1 MDNNFDENMTAGQEN
16 DDSATA
22 SEVPA
27 DAERQRDLRD
37 LQDTVTAS
45 PLSDASTEN
54 NGSIADTEQNIQ
66 PSRSAHV
73 APESASAFQNKQNIQ
88 NVQTP
93 SSVPNVH
100 AAPGQQSGQQSG
112 QQFGLQSDQQQFPQ
126 YGQYGQYGQFGQNQP
141 YQSYQS
147 AQPNLG
153 NAQQYVP
160 LQEMPQ
166 DMQSI
171 QGMVNNG
178 FPPPV
183 PPPQQPTQKKKRFSG
198 GCLWSLISAIVVMFA
213 AVVILAVKI
222 AAGASDKAPE
232 NDDGGKFD
240 NFDVT
245 QKAEHIVV
253 DIPVTDKPKLDDE
266 LYADRESGLLTSV
279 GVAKVILPSQVQIKV
294 FDEIPYMPVSSGS
307 GIILTEDGYIL
318 TNAHVVDGAKRLSV
332 GFYGDGESEAV
343 IVGIDKKSDLA
354 VVKVNKKGLS
364 PAQIGTSST
373 LEIGEEVALA
383 GAGGGFENT
392 VTYGHV
398 TGLGREIDTDY
409 ISSSTI
415 TCIQS
420 DAALNPGNS
429 GGALVNMYGQ
439 VVGVAVA
446 LMNHETYE
454 NIGFCIA
461 IDDAV
466 PIAED
471 LIAQGYVSSRTRVG
485 ITYLSIGDAAANGY
499 GIPAGLCVMDVDPR
513 SGAVFAGLK
522 PYDVITHID
531 GQRVLGAAEISEVL
545 ADKVPGDMITISVFR
560 KEITGE
566 TNIFDAELELTADTS
581 SVSGYN
587 VTDENEDFFSRDI
600 IK

>member
-1 MDNNFDENMTAGQEN
+1 MDNNFDEKIAS
-16 DDSATA
+16 DADSSGNNYQTQNSQD
-22 SEVPA
+22 SEQ
-27 DAERQRDLRD
+27 RQTLRD
-37 LQDTVTAS
+37 LQDTVTDSSAAAVPTINGDAADRENI
-45 PLSDASTEN
+45 PLPNAQEIRN
-54 NGSIADTEQNIQ
+54 EQ
-66 PSRSAHV
+66 SV
-73 APESASAFQNKQNIQ
+73 Q
-88 NVQTP
+88 NVQ
-93 SSVPNVH
+93 NVQH
-100 AAPGQQSGQQSG
+100 S
-112 QQFGLQSDQQQFPQ
+112 QQF
-126 YGQYGQYGQFGQNQP
+126 GQFGQYQP
-141 YQSYQS
+141 QTQFQQQGQNFGSVPQYIPPQGYDGNF
-147 AQPNLG
+147 AGQPG
-153 NAQQYVP
+153 QFGQPMQQ
-160 LQEMPQ
+160 PQ
-166 DMQSI
+166 PMQ
-171 QGMVNNG
+171 NG
-178 FPPPV
+178 FPPAGQTSR
-183 PPPQQPTQKKKRFSG
+183 PQNKKRFSG
-198 GCLWSLISAIVVMFA
+198 GCFWSLISAIVLLFA

-222 AAGASDKAPE
+222 VDSASDQAPDSSD
-232 NDDGGKFD
+232 NVGRFD
-240 NFDVT
+240 NLAET
-245 QKAEHIVV
+245 QKAEHMVV
-253 DIPVTDKPKLDDE
+253 NIPAADKPKLDDE
-266 LYADRESGLLTSV
+266 FYQDKETGLLTSV
-279 GVAKVILPSQVQIKV
+279 GVARTILPSQVMIKV
-294 FDEIPYMPVSSGS
+294 FDDIPYAPVSSGS
-307 GIILTEDGYIL
+307 GVILTSDGYIL

-354 VVKVNKKGLS
+354 VVKVDKTGLS
-364 PAQIGTSST
+364 PAQIGKSSS

-415 TCIQS
+415 RCIQS

-439 VVGVAVA
+439 VVGIPVA

-485 ITYLSIGDAAANGY
+485 ITYMSIGDAAASGY
-499 GIPAGLCVMDVDPR
+499 GIPAGLCVMEIDPY
-513 SGAVFAGLK
+513 SGAAFAGLK
-522 PYDVITHID
+522 PYDIITRID
-531 GQRVLGAAEISEVL
+531 GERVFGASEISEIL
-545 ADKVPGDMITISVFR
+545 ADKVPGDVITISVFR

-566 TNIFDAELELTADTS
+566 IDFFDAELELIADTS

-587 VTDENEDFFSRDI
+587 INNEDEDFFSRDV

>member
-16 DDSATA
+16 GSSPAA

-27 DAERQRDLRD
+27 DDERQRDLRD

-45 PLSDASTEN
+45 PLSEAPAQNTGVIAGMEKN
-54 NGSIADTEQNIQ
+54 VQAAALNGQTMQ
-66 PSRSAHV
+66 SAQFGQ
-73 APESASAFQNKQNIQ
+73 SASAIPDRTAPFQDTQNIQ
-88 NVQTP
+88 NGQTVQ
-93 SSVPNVH
+93 SIPNV
-100 AAPGQQSGQQSG
+100 QLTQD
-112 QQFGLQSDQQQFPQ
+112 QQFAQQQ
-126 YGQYGQYGQFGQNQP
+126 YGQNQPGQFGQPYQP
-141 YQSYQS
+141 YQPS
-147 AQPNLG
+147 QPNFG
-153 NAQQYVP
+153 STPQYVP
-160 LQEMPQ
+160 PQ
-166 DMQSI
+166 GVP
-171 QGMVNNG
+171 QGMTQG
-178 FPPPV
+178 SFPPPV
-183 PPPQQPTQKKKRFSG
+183 QPMQSQESQQPDQKKKRFSG

-232 NDDGGKFD
+232 NEGGGKFD

-253 DIPVTDKPKLDDE
+253 DLPTTDKPKLDDT
-266 LYADRESGLLTSV
+266 LYADKESGLLTSV

-294 FDEIPYMPVSSGS
+294 FDEIPYMPISSGS

-318 TNAHVVDGAKRLSV
+318 TNAHVVDGAKKLSV

-499 GIPAGLCVMDVDPR
+499 GVPAGLCVMDVDPR

-531 GQRVLGAAEISEVL
+531 GERVFGAAEISEVL
-545 ADKVPGDMITISVFR
+545 ADKVPGDTITISVFR

>member
-1 MDNNFDENMTAGQEN
+1 MTAGQEN

-45 PLSDASTEN
+45 PVPDAYAEN
-54 NGSIADTEQNIQ
+54 TGSIAGPEQNIQ
-66 PSRSAHV
+66 PGQSAPV
-73 APESASAFQNKQNIQ
+73 APEPASVFQNAQNIQ
-88 NVQTP
+88 SVQTSSNIPNVQ
-93 SSVPNVH
+93 
-100 AAPGQQSGQQSG
+100 AAPGQQFSQQSG
-112 QQFGLQSDQQQFPQ
+112 LQPGQQQFP
-126 YGQYGQYGQFGQNQP
+126 QYGQFGQNQP
-141 YQSYQS
+141 YQSYRPV
-147 AQPNLG
+147 QPNFG

-160 LQEMPQ
+160 SQEIPQ
-166 DMQSI
+166 DMA
-171 QGMVNNG
+171 NNG
-178 FPPPV
+178 FPPPS
-183 PPPQQPTQKKKRFSG
+183 PPPQQSAQKKKRFSG
-198 GCLWSLISAIVVMFA
+198 GCLWSLISAIVVMFL

-232 NDDGGKFD
+232 NDGGGKFD

-253 DIPVTDKPKLDDE
+253 DIPVADKPKLDDD
-266 LYADRESGLLTSV
+266 LYADKESGLLTSV

-461 IDDAV
+461 IDDAI

-587 VTDENEDFFSRDI
+587 VTDENEDFFGRDI

>member
-1 MDNNFDENMTAGQEN
+1 MDNNFDENIAAESDSSGGTAMEENTRNNIREQQEPQ
-16 DDSATA
+16 S
-22 SEVPA
+22 V
-27 DAERQRDLRD
+27 LRE
-37 LQDTVTAS
+37 LQATVTDPAAS
-45 PLSDASTEN
+45 MPQ
-54 NGSIADTEQNIQ
+54 NGDETVNTQN
-66 PSRSAHV
+66 
-73 APESASAFQNKQNIQ
+73 
-88 NVQTP
+88 
-93 SSVPNVH
+93 SV
-100 AAPGQQSGQQSG
+100 
-112 QQFGLQSDQQQFPQ
+112 
-126 YGQYGQYGQFGQNQP
+126 QFGQQLQQP
-141 YQSYQS
+141 
-147 AQPNLG
+147 
-153 NAQQYVP
+153 
-160 LQEMPQ
+160 
-166 DMQSI
+166 QSI
-171 QGMVNNG
+171 TENG
-178 FPPPV
+178 FPPPNAQIMPNV
-183 PPPQQPTQKKKRFSG
+183 QNTGSTPEIPNIQQGQFGQQQFQQFGQYPQDIQNMNGQGGTPQFAQNFGSMPQYSPPPQNQQGIGHGNYPPPIQPPPRPAQGKKRFSG
-198 GCLWSLISAIVVMFA
+198 GCFWSLISAIAVMFA

-222 AAGASDKAPE
+222 ASGTSSKTPD
-232 NDDGGKFD
+232 NGGESKFD
-240 NFDVT
+240 NLAET
-245 QKAEHIVV
+245 QKAEHVV
-253 DIPVTDKPKLDDE
+253 IDIPTAEKPQLDDE
-266 LYADRESGLLTSV
+266 FYADKKSGLLTSV
-279 GVAKVILPSQVQIKV
+279 GVAKTILPSQVQIKV
-294 FDEIPYMPVSSGS
+294 FDDIPYMPVSSGS

-354 VVKVNKKGLS
+354 VVKVNKSGLT

-415 TCIQS
+415 NCIQS

-513 SGAVFAGLK
+513 SGAIYAGLK

-531 GQRVLGAAEISEVL
+531 GQRVFGASEISEIL
-545 ADKVPGDMITISVFR
+545 ADKLPGDTITISVFR

-566 TNIFDAELELTADTS
+566 TDIFDAELELVADTS

>member
-16 DDSATA
+16 SSSTAA

-27 DAERQRDLRD
+27 DDERQRGLRD

-45 PLSDASTEN
+45 P
-54 NGSIADTEQNIQ
+54 
-66 PSRSAHV
+66 V
-73 APESASAFQNKQNIQ
+73 PEASAENTAAVAGMEQ
-88 NVQTP
+88 NVQAADLNGQP
-93 SSVPNVH
+93 MQPAQFGQSVSAVPEGASPFQDMQSIQNGQISQNIPNVQP
-100 AAPGQQSGQQSG
+100 AQNQQFAQQSGQNQPGQSG
-112 QQFGLQSDQQQFPQ
+112 
-126 YGQYGQYGQFGQNQP
+126 QP
-141 YQSYQS
+141 YQSYQPY
-147 AQPNLG
+147 QPSQQNFG
-153 NAQQYVP
+153 STPQYVP
-160 LQEMPQ
+160 PQGMPQ
-166 DMQSI
+166 GMN
-171 QGMVNNG
+171 QGS

-183 PPPQQPTQKKKRFSG
+183 QPAQAQQSQQPDQKKKRFSG
-198 GCLWSLISAIVVMFA
+198 GCLWSLISAIAVMFA

-222 AAGASDKAPE
+222 AAGTSDKAPE
-232 NDDGGKFD
+232 NEGSGKFD

-253 DIPVTDKPKLDDE
+253 DLPTADKPKLDDT
-266 LYADRESGLLTSV
+266 LYADKESGLLTSV

-294 FDEIPYMPVSSGS
+294 FDEIPYMPISSGS

-318 TNAHVVDGAKRLSV
+318 TNAHVVDGAKKLSV

-471 LIAQGYVSSRTRVG
+471 LIAHGYVSSRTRVG

-531 GQRVLGAAEISEVL
+531 GERVFGAAEISEVL
-545 ADKVPGDMITISVFR
+545 ADKVPGDTITVSVFR

-587 VTDENEDFFSRDI
+587 VTDEEEDFFGRDI

>member
-1 MDNNFDENMTAGQEN
+1 MDNNFDENMAAGQEN
-16 DDSATA
+16 GGSRTA
-22 SEVPA
+22 GELQSDA
-27 DAERQRDLRD
+27 DRRVLRD
-37 LQDTVTAS
+37 LQDAVTDTSA
-45 PLSDASTEN
+45 AG
-54 NGSIADTEQNIQ
+54 GSSESSGSAADTEQNAQ
-66 PSRSAHV
+66 PASLDVQFVQSAQTSRSDAAV
-73 APESASAFQNKQNIQ
+73 PDGNASSQEAQNIQ
-88 NVQTP
+88 NGQTNSNIPGVQANIP
-93 SSVPNVH
+93 SQPN
-100 AAPGQQSGQQSG
+100 
-112 QQFGLQSDQQQFPQ
+112 QQQFPQ
-126 YGQYGQYGQFGQNQP
+126 YGQFGQFGQYGQNPQYQP
-141 YQSYQS
+141 YQQ
-147 AQPNLG
+147 AQPNFG
-153 NAQQYVP
+153 GTPQYIP
-160 LQEMPQ
+160 PQGMPQ
-166 DMQSI
+166 
-171 QGMVNNG
+171 GV
-178 FPPPV
+178 FPPPIQ
-183 PPPQQPTQKKKRFSG
+183 PQQQSVQKKKRFSG
-198 GCLWSLISAIVVMFA
+198 GCLWSLIAGIAVMFA
-213 AVVILAVKI
+213 AVIILAVKI
-222 AAGASDKAPE
+222 AAGASDKTSE
-232 NDDGGKFD
+232 NEGGGKFD
-240 NFDVT
+240 NLAET

-253 DIPVTDKPKLDDE
+253 DLPTADKPKLDDT
-266 LYADRESGLLTSV
+266 LYADKESGLLTSV

-294 FDEIPYMPVSSGS
+294 FDEIPYMPISSGS

-318 TNAHVVDGAKRLSV
+318 TNAHVVDGAKKLSV
-332 GFYGDGESEAV
+332 AFYGDGESEAV

-354 VVKVNKKGLS
+354 VIKVNKTGLS

-499 GIPAGLCVMDVDPR
+499 GIPAGLCVMEIDPR
-513 SGAVFAGLK
+513 SGAVYAGLK
-522 PYDVITHID
+522 PYDIITHID
-531 GQRVLGAAEISEVL
+531 GQRVFGAYEISEVL

-566 TNIFDAELELTADTS
+566 SNIFDAELELTADTS
-581 SVSGYN
+581 SMSGYN